1 MRYEEVFGGDE
12 YVFRAAEGGNGASG
26 RRTLRV
32 QNFTSSLFTFPHNFY
47 HQ

>member
-26 RRTLRV
+26 LY
-32 QNFTSSLFTFPHNFY
+32 SLVR
-47 HQ
+47 